1 VLEGDGMNVLAFIV
15 AGLFC
20 GFIDACL
27 GMGFGVTSTSVLV
40 TFGVVPAVASASVHT
55 AEAAVDIVSAISH
68 WKLGNVDFRLSRHLL
83 IPGIV
88 ASVLGAVFLSGLNLQ
103 VAKPFVRVGLILLG
117 LMILYEHIRPGA
129 SRSWIKGEMTKTKA
143 TILGFVAAF
152 IDVAVGG
159 GWGPLGTP
167 ALILS
172 GEEPRKAVGVIEFT
186 EPIISLTAVVTFGL
200 LLGFENFMWDMTIP
214 MIAGGVILS
223 PVASYLTAK
232 MPKKLLGV
240 LIGLWLVLL
249 NVWGLLQ

>member
-1 VLEGDGMNVLAFIV
+1 MNVLAFIL

-55 AEAAVDIVSAISH
+55 AEAVVDIVSALSH
-68 WKLGNVDFRLSRHLL
+68 WKLGNVDFKLSRHLL
-83 IPGIV
+83 LPGIV
-88 ASVLGAVFLSGLNLQ
+88 ASILGAVFLSGLNLK
-103 VAKPFVRVGLILLG
+103 VAKPFVRVGLIVMG
-117 LMILYEHIRPGA
+117 LMILYEHVRPG
-129 SRSWIKGEMTKTKA
+129 STRSWIRGEMTKTRA
-143 TILGFVAAF
+143 TILGFIAAF
-152 IDVAVGG
+152 VDVAIGG

-186 EPIISLTAVVTFGL
+186 EPIISLTAVLTFGF
-200 LLGFENFMWDMTIP
+200 LLGFESFMWDMTIP
-214 MIAGGVILS
+214 MIAGGIVLS
-223 PVASYLTAK
+223 PVASYLTSK
-232 MPKKLLGV
+232 MPKKLLGI
-240 LIGLWLVLL
+240 LIGLWLVAL

>member
-1 VLEGDGMNVLAFIV
+1 MSALAFIM

-20 GFIDACL
+20 GFVDACL

-40 TFGVVPAVASASVHT
+40 TFGVAPAIASASVHT

-68 WKLGNVDFRLSRHLL
+68 WKLGNVDFRLSKHLL
-83 IPGIV
+83 LPGVV
-88 ASVLGAVFLSGLNLQ
+88 ASVLGAVFLSGLNLE
-103 VAKPFVRVGLILLG
+103 VAKPFVRVGLIIMG
-117 LMILYEHIRPGA
+117 LMILYEHLKPGTTKNWIR
-129 SRSWIKGEMTKTKA
+129 SRMTKTRA
-143 TILGFVAAF
+143 TILGFIAAF
-152 IDVAVGG
+152 VDVAVGG

-186 EPIISLTAVVTFGL
+186 EPVISLTAVLTFGL
-200 LLGFENFMWDMTIP
+200 LLGFENFMWDMTLP

-223 PVASYLTAK
+223 PVASYLTSK
-232 MPKKLLGV
+232 MPKKLLGI
-240 LIGLWLVLL
+240 LIGLWLVAL

>member
-1 VLEGDGMNVLAFIV
+1 MNVLAFIV